1 MVITATSSSAFQP
14 KLSAAGSA
22 YVTGLAILANPR
34 RIPVSKTIVFDTQF
48 YLGTKDQDSLIGSL
62 RYFNSADLSFE
73 DGPELYYV
81 NATVSILLYVP
92 SSIN

>member
-1 MVITATSSSAFQP
+1 MVTTATSSSAFQP
-14 KLSAAGSA
+14 KLPAAGSA

-34 RIPVSKTIVFDTQF
+34 RIPVSKTIVFDTQI
-48 YLGTKDQDSLIGSL
+48 YLGSSDQDLLIGSL

-81 NATVSILLYVP
+81 NATVSISLYVP
-92 SSIN
+92 